1 MRPRA
6 IAARILRLTGVLLL
20 AGAFA
25 LPAMAQEDRLKAIER
40 QLQQDQAQAEKLHRR
55 AEAIEAEIQVLRAA
69 SIEAARRAQDYETR
83 LFTLEAKLGEL
94 ERREADKV
102 AGLKARR
109 TQLRGTLAA
118 LQRIALQPT
127 DALIVAPGS
136 PVDTVRSAMLLRVAI
151 PEIERRARRLRDD
164 LDALA
169 ELRQRIALQRDDLT
183 ATNQSL
189 DTERQ
194 RITNLIGRKLAA
206 RVATTAEQK
215 TAQARAARLA
225 AQAKD
230 LRDLMA
236 RIERDAENRAEA
248 EARQRAE
255 AEAQEREEREA
266 REQVAR
272 VEAEPETPA
281 PRAVAPPPPPPKT
294 AELLA
299 LAKPGNIRPFPDPGP
314 NLVLPARGRLVLR
327 YGQSN
332 SGNGE
337 SKGITIRGRRG
348 AQVVAPFDGQVVYAG
363 PFRRYGQ
370 ILIIEHGGRYHTLL
384 AGLDRIDAV
393 VGQWLLAGEP
403 VGVLGSPQDGHPELY
418 LELRRAGQPINPLPW
433 LATTGD
439 KVRG

>member
-215 TAQARAARLA
+215 SAQARAARLA

-314 NLVLPARGRLVLR
+314 NLVVPARGRLVLR

-403 VGVLGSPQDGHPELY
+403 IGVLGSPQDGHPELY

>member
-215 TAQARAARLA
+215 SAQARAARLA

-248 EARQRAE
+248 EARQRVE
-255 AEAQEREEREA
+255 AEAQEREKREA

-314 NLVLPARGRLVLR
+314 NLVVPARGRLVLR

-403 VGVLGSPQDGHPELY
+403 IGVLGSPQDGHPELY